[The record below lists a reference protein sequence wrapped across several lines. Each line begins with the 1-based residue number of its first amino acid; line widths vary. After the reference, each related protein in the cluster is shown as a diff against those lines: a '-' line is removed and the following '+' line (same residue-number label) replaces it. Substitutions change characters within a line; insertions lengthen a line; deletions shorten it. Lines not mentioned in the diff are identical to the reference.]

1 MNQNPNL
8 FNKISL
14 FSGKLSFVLALLSAV
29 FLYLRVDEQGF
40 QNPISASLLGSL
52 LFCIFMGVLLILI
65 GRCNLPSFKLD
76 ASEQG
81 ER

>member
-1 MNQNPNL
+1 MNPNPNL
-8 FNKISL
+8 FNKITL
-14 FSGKLSFVLALLSAV
+14 FSGKLSFALALLSAI

-40 QNPISASLLGSL
+40 QNPIAASLLGSL

-65 GRCNLPSFKLD
+65 GRCNLPNFKLD